1 MKYVIVI
8 LLVISCFFGFLI
20 LTQASALLGVRTE
33 GFSVERT
40 VLLVLSIS
48 YVVGIGS
55 LFLKKY
61 LVGLVASAI
70 AGVLT
75 IVLISMSGSFRVWH
89 GLLIP
94 GLLGTVLFFFFQRK
108 EKRSV

>member
-1 MKYVIVI
+1 MKYVIAI
-8 LLVISCFFGFLI
+8 LFVISCFFGFLI
-20 LTQASALLGVRTE
+20 LTQASALLGVRNE
-33 GFSVERT
+33 GFSVERM
-40 VLLVLSIS
+40 VLFLISIS

-61 LVGLVASAI
+61 LVVLFASLVAA
-70 AGVLT
+70 ALT
-75 IVLISMSGSFRVWH
+75 VVLISLSGSFVVWH